1 MPEFHTHHALT
12 EAGERNEQL
21 SEGNKIVPIAAAIIA
36 VLAALATLFSNHSS
50 VSGLEKR
57 TLAGIYQ
64 TRAADSYSYYE
75 SSRIK
80 IEVNQAIIQSGLAAS
95 AQPRTAMTA
104 RINKEQKKS
113 AATLEEAKRSEET
126 SHAYLEAAEKTMSS
140 YEHFEWAATLFEVAV
155 VLVSITALTRTHALL
170 YAGFLATAV
179 GLVFFGM
186 GFF

>member
-21 SEGNKIVPIAAAIIA
+21 SEGNKLVPISAAIIA
-36 VLAALATLFSNHSS
+36 VFAALATLFSNHSS

-64 TRAADSYSYYE
+64 TRAADGYSYYE

-80 IEVNQAIIQSGLAAS
+80 IEVNQAIVQSGLVPS
-95 AQPRTAMTA
+95 SHPRDAINA
-104 RINKEQKKS
+104 RINKEQSKS
-113 AATLEEAKRSEET
+113 AATLTDAQHNEEI
-126 SHAYLEAAEKTMSS
+126 SHNYLDEAEKTMSS

-155 VLVSITALTRTHALL
+155 VLVSITALARTRVLM
-170 YAGFLATAV
+170 YVGFLATAV

>member
-12 EAGERNEQL
+12 EADERNEQL
-21 SEGNKIVPIAAAIIA
+21 SEGNILVPIAAAVIA

-50 VSGLEKR
+50 ISGLEKR

-80 IEVNQAIIQSGLAAS
+80 IEVNQAIVQSGLVLSAA
-95 AQPRTAMTA
+95 PRTAMTA
-104 RINKEQKKS
+104 RIDKEQKKS
-113 AATLEEAKRSEET
+113 AATLSEAKRSEEI
-126 SHAYLEAAEKTMSS
+126 SHNYLDEAEKTMSS

-155 VLVSITALTRTHALL
+155 VLVSITALAKTRYML
-170 YAGFLATAV
+170 YAGFVATAV
-179 GLVFFGM
+179 GLGFFGL

>member
-12 EAGERNEQL
+12 EADERNEQL
-21 SEGNKIVPIAAAIIA
+21 SEGNIVVPIAAAIIA

-50 VSGLEKR
+50 VKGLERR

-80 IEVNQAIIQSGLAAS
+80 IEVNQAIVQSGLVTSSKPRAA
-95 AQPRTAMTA
+95 MNA
-104 RINKEQKKS
+104 RVAKEQQKSAGTLSDAKKS
-113 AATLEEAKRSEET
+113 EEI
-126 SHAYLEAAEKTMSS
+126 SHNYLEDAEKTMSS
-140 YEHFEWAATLFEVAV
+140 YEHFEWAATLFEVSV
-155 VLVSITALTRTHALL
+155 VLVSITALAKTRVLL

-179 GLVFFGM
+179 GLVFFSM